1 MAAAANQPLIVE
13 DLLSLGAEANATDHQ
28 GRSVLHVAATYG
40 LPGVLSVRSAGRSG
54 MSGVGWLSR
63 SGFQDQVLGDLPQ
76 LSSSSPSR
84 LCLNRAFQWTWKPET
99 SKVSW
104 SWPGLV
110 WQAGRG
116 TGQGGC
122 PGAAPSLF
130 RFAGLT
136 PLHTATLALNAS
148 MPLPSVCPRM
158 LSPQAR
164 DRLACVQMLLQMGA
178 SHTSQVS
185 LSAGQACAG
194 HCLDV
199 QGTKT
204 HADLA
209 SSSCVTP
216 NMFPHFSGALVHMDI
231 SDLRFLKHEVTSL
244 CPHSFR
250 HALLFSIFY

>member
-54 MSGVGWLSR
+54 MSGMGWLSR
-63 SGFQDQVLGDLPQ
+63 SGFQDQVLGD
-76 LSSSSPSR
+76 PSTALFLVSFQAVFKSGIPVDLEAR
-84 LCLNRAFQWTWKPET
+84 DFEGELVVARAG
-99 SKVSW
+99 V
-104 SWPGLV
+104 
-110 WQAGRG
+110 AGRQG

-130 RFAGLT
+130 CFTGLT
-136 PLHTATLALNAS
+136 PLHTATLALNAA

-185 LSAGQACAG
+185 LGDGGWAGMCRASPGRPG
-194 HCLDV
+194 H
-199 QGTKT
+199 
-204 HADLA
+204 
-209 SSSCVTP
+209 
-216 NMFPHFSGALVHMDI
+216 
-231 SDLRFLKHEVTSL
+231 
-244 CPHSFR
+244 
-250 HALLFSIFY
+250 